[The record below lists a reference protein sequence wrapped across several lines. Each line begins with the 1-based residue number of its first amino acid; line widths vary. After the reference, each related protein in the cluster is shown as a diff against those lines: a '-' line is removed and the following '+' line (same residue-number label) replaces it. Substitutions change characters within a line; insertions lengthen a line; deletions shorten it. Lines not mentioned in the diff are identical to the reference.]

1 MIETMHW
8 LGKTTRCF
16 FKRVLF
22 NHDTVLVGEIMCAPQ
37 CNSKDD
43 FVVIEALSGSKV
55 VPCDER
61 LRVGIITVSV
71 ECLGERLVSQEIT
84 NKYQVRRLP

>member
-1 MIETMHW
+1 MYFLYALIYLLNLAGIVSMLFEMIETMHW

-37 CNSKDD
+37 CN
-43 FVVIEALSGSKV
+43 
-55 VPCDER
+55 
-61 LRVGIITVSV
+61 
-71 ECLGERLVSQEIT
+71 
-84 NKYQVRRLP
+84 